1 MPVLGCDEA
10 KGAAHMRSF
19 LTGLAIALLLVTSAF
34 AFDGKKLHYEIDW
47 GPATLADLNIQLLE
61 SQSIRSVSAEIN
73 SRGVGAWFSDFQATL
88 EVMRIDDGALLLNGD
103 SAWGKVLSSIT
114 VTWPED
120 ESKPLVDFYRSQP
133 RDYELSPVPVDLMN
147 GTVDPSSIL
156 FDLKEKLDQSNRCEG
171 FYRVFDGIR
180 RYDLQVTQGSVE
192 VLRAED
198 IDDYS
203 GEAYRC
209 EISMIRHGGFSVKR
223 SLVKFDESEIT
234 RTLYF
239 ANIKGQWLP
248 VRFEIELPF
257 GRATARLK
265 VTD

>member
-10 KGAAHMRSF
+10 NGAARMRSF
-19 LTGLAIALLLVTSAF
+19 LTFLATALLLVTSAS

-61 SQSIRSVSAEIN
+61 SQSVRSVFAEIS
-73 SRGVGAWFSDFQATL
+73 SRGVGAWFSDFHANL
-88 EVMRIDDGALLLNGD
+88 EIMRIQGGALLLHGD
-103 SAWGKVLSSIT
+103 SAWGRVLSSIT

-120 ESKPLVDFYRSQP
+120 ESKPLVDFYRSKP
-133 RDYELSPVPVDLMN
+133 RDYKLSPVPVDVMN
-147 GTVDPSSIL
+147 GTVDPSSLL
-156 FDLKEKLDQSNRCEG
+156 FDLREKLDQSNRCEG
-171 FYRVFDGIR
+171 FYRVFDGVR
-180 RYDLQVTQGSVE
+180 RYDLQVTQGSME
-192 VLRAED
+192 LLRAD
-198 IDDYS
+198 DSDDYS

-209 EISMIRHGGFSVKR
+209 EISMIRHGGFSVKGG
-223 SLVKFDESEIT
+223 LVKLDESEIT

-239 ANIKGQWLP
+239 GNIKGQWLP

-265 VTD
+265 LAD

>member
-1 MPVLGCDEA
+1 
-10 KGAAHMRSF
+10 MRSF
-19 LTGLAIALLLVTSAF
+19 LTGVAALLLVTPVF

-47 GPATLADLNIQLLE
+47 GPATLADVNIQLLE
-61 SQSIRSVSAEIN
+61 SHSVRSVSAEIT
-73 SRGVGAWFSDFQATL
+73 SRGVATWFSDFHANL
-88 EVMRIDDGALLLNGD
+88 EIMRIDGGVLLLNGD
-103 SAWGKVLSSIT
+103 SAWGEVLSSIT

-120 ESKPLVDFYRSQP
+120 ESKPLVDFYRSKP
-133 RDYELSPVPVDLMN
+133 RDYKLSPVPVDAMN
-147 GTVDPSSIL
+147 DTVDPSSLL
-156 FDLKEKLDQSNRCEG
+156 FDLREKLDQSNRCEG
-171 FYRVFDGIR
+171 FYRVFDGVR
-180 RYDLQVTQGSVE
+180 RYDLQVTQGSME

-209 EISMIRHGGFSVKR
+209 EISIIRHGGFSVKR
-223 SLVKFDESEIT
+223 GLVKFDESAIT

-248 VRFEIELPF
+248 VRFEIELPI

-265 VTD
+265 LAD